1 MNFNIPVFADM
12 GLKTWQTKYL
22 IGCAVILPFSP
33 LLYLLGQHTRRK
45 IGLLPEAA
53 GEKSG
58 RAGKGEETAEQLLI
72 GESTVAGLGAK
83 THETALAGQF
93 ARKLSDRIGK
103 SVKWTVIGK
112 NGVTAK
118 RTIEELLPLVP
129 DKTFDYILIGLGG
142 NDVLKLSSPR
152 IWRRTMIELITRL
165 REKSPNSTIFITNC
179 AAIHTSPVLP
189 QPIRFLLSKLSKMH
203 NANAIEFT
211 APMNRVFYYHQPRSV
226 PEGFFADGIHPSE
239 FGYSVWSDSM
249 MRFFTE
255 TYKW

>member
-1 MNFNIPVFADM
+1 M
-12 GLKTWQTKYL
+12 GLNTWQAKYL
-22 IGCAVILPFSP
+22 IGCAAILPFSP

-53 GEKSG
+53 GDTTG
-58 RAGKGEETAEQLLI
+58 VAGEGGEAVELLVI

-93 ARKLSDRIGK
+93 ARKLSERSGKTIKWMVIGK
-103 SVKWTVIGK
+103 S
-112 NGVTAK
+112 GVTAK

-152 IWRRTMIELITRL
+152 RWRRTMIELIGRL

-189 QPIRFLLSKLSKMH
+189 QPIKFLLSQLSKMH

-211 APMNRVFYYHQPRSV
+211 ALMNRVFYYHQPRSV

-249 MRFFTE
+249 MKFFNE
-255 TYKW
+255 NYKW